1 MKNRKVYARQ
11 VNPAYSGYFIGDI
24 FEYDEAFSK
33 ISVCGNRDYS
43 GRETAV
49 FERVYEVL
57 RSGDLA
63 ESLENIGEEYSWYKT
78 ATEAINDY
86 LPREDG
92 KNYSTKDIHALKKL
106 VEEFQAGR
114 SKEENSII
122 CEVLLLVTREKYGWT
137 TIRGCCQ
144 GDWNEVFYPVD
155 EYSIEDIREFE
166 TYYFNT
172 GSEWIIHDGDDE
184 PETPEDIDGYSYYCT
199 SYNER
204 EEIAR
209 EAGVNP
215 DDVVLYAY
223 HEEMKPY
230 YVAV

>member
-1 MKNRKVYARQ
+1 MSRKIYARQ

-24 FEYDEAFSK
+24 FEYDEAFQN
-33 ISVCGNRDYS
+33 ITVFGNRDLY
-43 GRETAV
+43 GRKTEV

-63 ESLENIGEEYSWYKT
+63 EALENVGDEYSWYKT

-86 LPREDG
+86 LRREDG
-92 KNYSTKDIHALKKL
+92 KPYSAKDIHTLKRL
-106 VEEFQAGR
+106 VEEFQTCR
-114 SKEENSII
+114 SEKENSII
-122 CEVLLLVTREKYGWT
+122 CEVLSLITREEYDWT

-144 GDWNEVFYPVD
+144 SEWNEVFYPAD
-155 EYSIEDIREFE
+155 EYSIEDIRTFE

-172 GSEWIIHDGDDE
+172 GSEWIIHDSEDE
-184 PETPEDIDGYSYYCT
+184 PENPEDIDGYSYYCT

-209 EAGVNP
+209 EAGVKP
-215 DDVVLYAY
+215 EDVVLYEY